1 MKRKLILKVIDVIEE
16 ETKHYIEE
24 DIYSYKFQA
33 KVLAILKEVVR
44 NNELELI
51 AEKAF
56 TGDIIDS
63 YVDEFESD

>member
-44 NNELELI
+44 NNEL
-51 AEKAF
+51 
-56 TGDIIDS
+56 
-63 YVDEFESD
+63 